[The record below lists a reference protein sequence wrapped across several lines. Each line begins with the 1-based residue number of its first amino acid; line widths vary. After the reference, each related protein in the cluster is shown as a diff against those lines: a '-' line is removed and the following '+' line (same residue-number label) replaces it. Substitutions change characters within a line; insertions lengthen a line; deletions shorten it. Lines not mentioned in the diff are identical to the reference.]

1 MLFFR
6 QALPYKD
13 LHLTNPCCNDIIRE
27 SDMQYGGIV
36 MKISFSTL
44 GCPRWTFREILAT
57 AVDLGYQGIEVRG
70 IGKDISAP
78 SIHDFSAENLAHTR
92 EELRRLNLTIPCLDS
107 DCCIHLR
114 ENEKAVDA
122 EIEAYVTLAQQLGA
136 PYVRIMA
143 TAPVPQP
150 MGTIDEGYVRER
162 AIRLGAMARTHGV
175 RLLIET
181 HGIWSDSAK
190 LARLLSL
197 IGSDGI
203 GALWDVHH
211 PYRFMGER
219 PQTTFD
225 NLKPWLCHTHF
236 KDSLR
241 TGDGYRYALPGFGDV
256 PIAEAVR
263 VLEAG
268 QYAGFYSL
276 EWVKRWDTTLE
287 EPGIVFAHYAN
298 FMRTL

>member
-1 MLFFR
+1 
-6 QALPYKD
+6 
-13 LHLTNPCCNDIIRE
+13 
-27 SDMQYGGIV
+27 MQYGGIPV
-36 MKISFSTL
+36 KISFSTL
-44 GCPRWTFREILAT
+44 GCPRWSFSEITAT

-70 IGKDISAP
+70 IGKQISAP
-78 SIHDFSAENLAHTR
+78 SVPEFSGENLPRTIA
-92 EELRRLNLTIPCLDS
+92 ELKRMNLQIPCLDS

-122 EIEAYVTLAQQLGA
+122 EIQAYVLLAERLGA

-150 MGTIDEGYVRER
+150 VGTVDEGYVRDR
-162 AIRLGAMARTHGV
+162 AVRLGTMAREHGV
-175 RLLIET
+175 KLLIET
-181 HGIWSDSAK
+181 HGVWSDSAK

-197 IGSDGI
+197 IGSEGV

-211 PYRFMGER
+211 PYRFMGEA
-219 PQTTFD
+219 PQTTVE
-225 NLKPWLCHTHF
+225 NLKPWLCHTHL
-236 KDSLR
+236 KDSKK

-256 PIAEAVR
+256 PLAEAVR
-263 VLEAG
+263 ALKAED
-268 QYAGFYSL
+268 YDGFYSL

-287 EPGIVFAHYAN
+287 EPGIVFAQYAN

>member
-1 MLFFR
+1 
-6 QALPYKD
+6 
-13 LHLTNPCCNDIIRE
+13 
-27 SDMQYGGIV
+27 MQDGGFV

-44 GCPRWTFREILAT
+44 GCPRWSFKEILAT
-57 AVDLGYQGIEVRG
+57 AVDLNYQGIEVRG
-70 IGKDISAP
+70 IGKDISVPSAP
-78 SIHDFSAENLAHTR
+78 AFSDDNLPNTLADLHR
-92 EELRRLNLTIPCLDS
+92 VGLSIPCLDS

-114 ENEKAVDA
+114 ESEAAVDV
-122 EIEAYVTLAQQLGA
+122 EIEAYLKLAKKLGT

-150 MGTIDEGYVRER
+150 VGAVDEGYVRDH
-162 AIRLGAMARTHGV
+162 ALRLGKLAQSYGIK
-175 RLLIET
+175 LLIET
-181 HGIWSDSAK
+181 HGVWSDSTR

-197 IGSDGI
+197 IGSESV

-211 PYRFMGER
+211 PYRFMGEK
-219 PQTTFD
+219 PQTTFE

-236 KDSLR
+236 KDSIK
-241 TGDGYRYALPGFGDV
+241 TSDGYRYTLPGFGDI
-256 PIAEAVR
+256 PLAETVAVLR
-263 VLEAG
+263 DGGYE
-268 QYAGFYSL
+268 GFYSL

>member
-1 MLFFR
+1 M
-6 QALPYKD
+6 A
-13 LHLTNPCCNDIIRE
+13 I
-27 SDMQYGGIV
+27 DMQYGGMA

-44 GCPRWTFREILAT
+44 GCPRWSFAEITAT
-57 AVDLGYQGIEVRG
+57 AVDLGYQGVEVRG

-78 SIHDFSAENLAHTR
+78 SVPDFSAENLPHTLS
-92 EELRRLNLTIPCLDS
+92 ELKRMKLAIPCLDS

-114 ENEKAVDA
+114 ENEQAVDA
-122 EIEAYVTLAQQLGA
+122 EIESYVLLAEKLGA

-150 MGTIDEGYVRER
+150 VGAVDEGYVRDR
-162 AIRLGAMARTHGV
+162 AVRLGSMAKTHGV
-175 RLLIET
+175 KLLIET
-181 HGIWSDSAK
+181 HGVWSDSEK

-197 IGSDGI
+197 VGSEGV

-211 PYRFMGER
+211 PYRFRGET
-219 PQTTFD
+219 PGTTVT
-225 NLKPWLCHTHF
+225 NLMPWLCHTHF
-236 KDSLR
+236 KDSLK
-241 TGDGYRYALPGFGDV
+241 TADGYRYVLPGFGDV
-256 PIAEAVR
+256 PIAGAVR
-263 VLEAG
+263 ALADAG
-268 QYAGFYSL
+268 YEGFYSL

>member
-1 MLFFR
+1 
-6 QALPYKD
+6 
-13 LHLTNPCCNDIIRE
+13 
-27 SDMQYGGIV
+27 

-44 GCPRWTFREILAT
+44 GCPRWSFQEITAT
-57 AVDLGYQGIEVRG
+57 AVDLGYQGVEVRG
-70 IGKDISAP
+70 IGKDISVPSAP
-78 SIHDFSAENLAHTR
+78 DFSEERLPHTLEELHRMNLA
-92 EELRRLNLTIPCLDS
+92 IPCLDS

-114 ENEKAVDA
+114 ENESAVDA
-122 EIEAYVTLAQQLGA
+122 EIAAYVRLAQKLAA

-150 MGTIDEGYVRER
+150 VGKVDEGYVRDR
-162 AIRLGAMARTHGV
+162 AIRLGQMAKEHGV
-175 RLLIET
+175 KLLIET
-181 HGIWSDSAK
+181 HGVWSDSAK

-197 IGSDGI
+197 ISLDSV

-211 PYRFMGER
+211 PYRFMGEK
-219 PQTTFD
+219 PQTTVE
-225 NLKPWLCHTHF
+225 NLRPWLMHTHF

-241 TGDGYRYALPGFGDV
+241 ADGGYRYVLPGFGDV
-256 PIAEAVR
+256 PLTDAVHT
-263 VLEAG
+263 LQQSGYEG
-268 QYAGFYSL
+268 YYSL